1 MEEVP
6 PLPDDVLELGRKVA
20 PRIAFLVGCAR
31 SGTSILGEAIAE
43 HPQVTY
49 LFEVSSIWNDLVP
62 ERPDHRLLRRD
73 ATADV
78 ARTMYPA
85 LAAARDEAERA
96 AAPRSPQEPQ
106 PGADAKAGAESPPEP
121 DAASPP
127 ESQPKAQADGPAP
140 ASAAGKLLLEK
151 NPKHVIRIPFLDALF
166 PHARFLHIVRDAR
179 DTAASL
185 MFRNRG
191 DRWGHLEI
199 PGWRD
204 LLARY
209 PSENHIRC
217 AHQWRVAVSTAR
229 SDAKGLAPGRYREV
243 RYEDL
248 LKEPQGT
255 MREVLEF
262 LDLPPHPAVEAFLS
276 KIQDATEGSYHA
288 KRQVRHYVEDHSK
301 RIGRFRENLT
311 PRQVQEVEEIC
322 GDLMR
327 ELGY

>member
-62 ERPDHRLLRRD
+62 DRPDHRLSRPD

-78 ARTMYPA
+78 ARAIYPA
-85 LAAARDEAERA
+85 LASARDEAEKSARA
-96 AAPRSPQEPQ
+96 GRPPKPQAEAEAEAQ
-106 PGADAKAGAESPPEP
+106 PGARIAG
-121 DAASPP
+121 
-127 ESQPKAQADGPAP
+127 GN
-140 ASAAGKLLLEK
+140 LLLEK

-166 PHARFLHIVRDAR
+166 PRAKFLHIVRDAR
-179 DTAASL
+179 DTVASL

-204 LLARY
+204 LLERY
-209 PSENHIRC
+209 PAENHIRC

-229 SDAKGLAPGRYREV
+229 SDAKSLAPERYREV

-248 LKEPQGT
+248 LKEP
-255 MREVLEF
+255 REILRQVLEF
-262 LDLPPHPAVEAFLS
+262 LELSPHPAVDAFLS
-276 KIQDATEGSYHA
+276 KIQDVTAGSYHA
-288 KRQVRHYVEDHSK
+288 KRQVRHYVEDHSR
-301 RIGRFRENLT
+301 RIGRFHENLS
-311 PRQVQEVEEIC
+311 PLQVKEIEEVC

>member
-1 MEEVP
+1 MEKVP
-6 PLPDDVLELGRKVA
+6 PLPDDLLELGRKVA

-62 ERPDHRLLRRD
+62 ERPDHRLSRPD

-78 ARTMYPA
+78 ARAIYPA
-85 LAAARDEAERA
+85 LASARDEAERPA
-96 AAPRSPQEPQ
+96 R
-106 PGADAKAGAESPPEP
+106 AGSPPE
-121 DAASPP
+121 
-127 ESQPKAQADGPAP
+127 AQAAP
-140 ASAAGKLLLEK
+140 ASAGGELLLEK

-166 PHARFLHIVRDAR
+166 PRAKFLHIVRDAR
-179 DTAASL
+179 DTVASL

-209 PSENHIRC
+209 PAENHIRC
-217 AHQWRVAVSTAR
+217 AHQWRAAVSTAR
-229 SDAKGLAPGRYREV
+229 SDAEGLAPERYREV

-248 LKEPQGT
+248 LKDPHEILRQ
-255 MREVLEF
+255 VLEF
-262 LDLPPHPAVEAFLS
+262 LELPPHPAVEAFLS
-276 KIQDATEGSYHA
+276 KIQDATAGSYHA
-288 KRQVRHYVEDHSK
+288 RRQVRHYVEDHS
-301 RIGRFRENLT
+301 RRVGRYLENLT
-311 PRQVQEVEEIC
+311 SRQVKEIEEIC

>member
-6 PLPDDVLELGRKVA
+6 ALPDDILELGRKVA

-62 ERPDHRLLRRD
+62 ERPDHRLSRAD

-78 ARTMYPA
+78 ARAMYPA
-85 LAAARDEAERA
+85 LASAREEVERA
-96 AAPRSPQEPQ
+96 AR
-106 PGADAKAGAESPPEP
+106 
-121 DAASPP
+121 AASPP
-127 ESQPKAQADGPAP
+127 EPQAGRQ
-140 ASAAGKLLLEK
+140 SAGGKLLLEK

-166 PHARFLHIVRDAR
+166 PGAKFLHIVRDAR

-209 PSENHIRC
+209 PAENHIRC
-217 AHQWRVAVSTAR
+217 AHQWRVSVSTAR
-229 SDAKGLAPGRYREV
+229 SDAEDLAPERYREV

-248 LKEPQGT
+248 LGDPHET
-255 MREVLEF
+255 MRQVLEF
-262 LDLPPHPAVEAFLS
+262 LELPPHPAVEAFLS
-276 KIQDATEGSYHA
+276 KIQDATAGSYHA
-288 KRQVRHYVEDHSK
+288 KRQVRHYVEDHS
-301 RIGRFRENLT
+301 RRVGRYIENLT
-311 PRQVQEVEEIC
+311 PLQVKEIEEIC

>member
-6 PLPDDVLELGRKVA
+6 ALPDDILELGRKVA

-62 ERPDHRLLRRD
+62 ERPDHRLSRAD

-78 ARTMYPA
+78 ACAMYPA
-85 LAAARDEAERA
+85 LASAREVVERA
-96 AAPRSPQEPQ
+96 ARAASHPEPKAEV
-106 PGADAKAGAESPPEP
+106 GAQAESQG
-121 DAASPP
+121 A
-127 ESQPKAQADGPAP
+127 G
-140 ASAAGKLLLEK
+140 GKLLLEK

-166 PHARFLHIVRDAR
+166 PGAKFLHIVRDAR

-209 PSENHIRC
+209 PAENHIRC
-217 AHQWRVAVSTAR
+217 AHQWRVSVSTAR
-229 SDAKGLAPGRYREV
+229 SDARGLAPGRYREV

-248 LKEPQGT
+248 LGDPRET
-255 MREVLEF
+255 MRRVLEF
-262 LDLPPHPAVEAFLS
+262 LELPPHPAVEAFLS
-276 KIQDATEGSYHA
+276 KIQDSTAGSYHA
-288 KRQVRHYVEDHSK
+288 KRQVRHYVEDHS
-301 RIGRFRENLT
+301 RRVGRYMENLT
-311 PRQVQEVEEIC
+311 PRQVKEIEEVC

>member
-1 MEEVP
+1 MEKVP
-6 PLPDDVLELGRKVA
+6 PLPDDLLELGRKVA

-62 ERPDHRLLRRD
+62 DRPDHRLSRPD

-78 ARTMYPA
+78 ARAIYPA
-85 LAAARDEAERA
+85 LASARDEARG
-96 AAPRSPQEPQ
+96 RS
-106 PGADAKAGAESPPEP
+106 AG
-121 DAASPP
+121 
-127 ESQPKAQADGPAP
+127 GN
-140 ASAAGKLLLEK
+140 LLLEK

-166 PHARFLHIVRDAR
+166 PRAKFLHIVRDAR
-179 DTAASL
+179 DTVASL

-209 PSENHIRC
+209 PADNHIRC

-229 SDAKGLAPGRYREV
+229 SDAEGLAPERYSEV

-248 LKEPQGT
+248 LKDPHET
-255 MREVLEF
+255 MRQVLEF
-262 LDLPPHPAVEAFLS
+262 LELPPHPAVEAFLS
-276 KIQDATEGSYHA
+276 KIQDATAGSYHA
-288 KRQVRHYVEDHSK
+288 RRQVRHYVEDHS
-301 RIGRFRENLT
+301 RRVGRYLENLT
-311 PRQVQEVEEIC
+311 SRQVKEIEEIC